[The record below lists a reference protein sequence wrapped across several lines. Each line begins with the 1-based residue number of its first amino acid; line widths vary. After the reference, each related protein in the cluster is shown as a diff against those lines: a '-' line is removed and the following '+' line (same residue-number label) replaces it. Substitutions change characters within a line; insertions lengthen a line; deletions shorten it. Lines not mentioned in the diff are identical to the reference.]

1 MIPTAQNTK
10 TITDMREKALELL
23 DQVEKTA
30 EPVFV
35 FHHSKPKAVIMSI
48 EEFSKLRELIEEL
61 EDSILARK
69 LERKVGKG
77 KYFSLGDL
85 KKRHSF

>member
-10 TITDMREKALELL
+10 TITDLRERALDLL
-23 DQVEKTA
+23 EQVEKTA
-30 EPVFV
+30 EPIFV

-48 EEFSKLRELIEEL
+48 EEFSKLKELIEDL

-69 LERKVGKG
+69 LEKKIGKG
-77 KYFSLGDL
+77 RYFSLNEI
-85 KKRHSF
+85 KKRHSI